1 MLENKKYNEAIV
13 FLKRGLQ
20 LYPNDFYL
28 LGNLAHCYLFK
39 NEYDN
44 AIEIYKSNLKRS
56 ISSSYSWKNMI
67 QQDFL
72 FFQNKKFPTDQMAK
86 VLNELKIKE
95 LK

>member
-1 MLENKKYNEAIV
+1 MIKY
-13 FLKRGLQ
+13 
-20 LYPNDFYL
+20 
-28 LGNLAHCYLFK
+28 LAHCYLFK
-39 NEYDN
+39 NEYDK

-72 FFQNKKFPTDQMAK
+72 FFKTKKFPTLQMDK
-86 VLNELKIKE
+86 VFSELKIKE